1 MKKLFF
7 IAFASLVA
15 TILYAQDINLPTPVK
30 TGGLSVME
38 ALNKRQ
44 STDNFKETDLTD
56 QQLSNLL
63 WAANGINRDNGK
75 RTAPSALNSQ
85 DVDIYVALANGVYKY
100 DAANLKLI
108 FVSSEDCRKL
118 AQSPKNSTLP
128 PCMLYLVADGS
139 KYPSNIPAEHTADM
153 GRIDVGIVSQNISI
167 FCAATGLGTRP
178 RASMKQEELR
188 QILKL
193 NERQLLLLNH
203 PIGYPL

>member
-15 TILYAQDINLPTPVK
+15 TILYAQDINLPAPVK

-44 STDNFKETDLTD
+44 STDNFKETNLTD

-108 FVSSEDCRKL
+108 FVSSEDCRQL

>member
-1 MKKLFF
+1 MKKLFLV
-7 IAFASLVA
+7 AFALLAV
-15 TILYAQDINLPTPVK
+15 TLLPAQDINLPSPVK
-30 TGGLSVME
+30 TGGLTVME
-38 ALNKRQ
+38 ALSKRQ
-44 STDNFKETDLTD
+44 STDNFKETNLTD
-56 QQLSNLL
+56 QQLSDLL
-63 WAANGINRDNGK
+63 WAANGINRENGK

-85 DVDIYVALANGVYKY
+85 DVDIYVALASGVYKY
-100 DAANLKLI
+100 DATNLKLI
-108 FVSSEDCRKL
+108 FVSSADCRQL

-139 KYPSNIPAEHTADM
+139 KYPSQIPAEHTADM